1 MLTCEEFKEEILR
14 RVMEYFPDKTS
25 VRITTITKN
34 NGISYEGL
42 AVLSGRKSVSVIV
55 NISDLWQE
63 YLAEKGDMEEIT
75 KKILELIIREDSEM
89 DGIIYR
95 FQLLKEAKENLYYA
109 LINYEQNRE
118 RLENIPHKRVLDLA
132 VVLYVGLKSGNGY
145 LSMQITEN
153 LLQLWETDFDSLYE
167 TAERNTM
174 REQFVQITS
183 MKEMLKGIF
192 ADCMEEERQTECAT
206 EKQEGEQPVSEIPG
220 GSGLPVDIISNA
232 RHFYGAACMLSPG
245 VLEKEA
251 EKMDSDL
258 FILPCSVHEIIVLPA
273 EGEAEAGDLHRIV
286 QEANAAWKDTTEWL
300 SDSLYH
306 YDRKSGEI
314 TVCRTAHEIP
324 AHASG
329 RNSPEERSR
338 S

>member
-14 RVMEYFPDKTS
+14 RVKEYFPDKTS
-25 VRITTITKN
+25 VRSTIIMKN

-42 AVLSGRKSVSVIV
+42 AVLSSRKSVSVIV
-55 NISDLWQE
+55 NIGDLWQE
-63 YLAEKGDMEEIT
+63 YLAEKRDMEEIT

-89 DGIIYR
+89 DGIIYS

-145 LSMQITEN
+145 ISMQITEN

-167 TAERNTM
+167 TAERNAM
-174 REQFVQITS
+174 QEQFVQIIS
-183 MKEMLKGIF
+183 MKEMLKGLF
-192 ADCMEEERQTECAT
+192 ADCMEEERKTACAVEKPEGGQT
-206 EKQEGEQPVSEIPG
+206 VSEISEE
-220 GSGLPVDIISNA
+220 SGLPGDIISNA
-232 RHFYGAACMLSPG
+232 WHFYGAACMISPG

-273 EGEAEAGDLHRIV
+273 KGEAEAGDLHRIV

-324 AHASG
+324 AHVSE
-329 RNSPEERSR
+329 RNSQEERSR